1 MPVAR
6 RQKREDSTDTFVAS
20 EFHTPIFEW
29 FQEGG
34 GHLVVEALAGTGK
47 TTTVIKALDYAPEDS
62 ILYCAFNKRNQ
73 LDLEARITNPKAKA
87 QTINSIGTRA
97 IYRNLRGAWKKMGKD
112 MPGVKPWDRAKSLA
126 EAVTK
131 GAPFGAA
138 RLVQELVNYGRELMP
153 VDTTVDGLEA
163 LAFQFGLLAPVN
175 SRLTERD
182 VAIMTYNAM
191 EIAAT
196 VEPVKTGIDFSDQ
209 IFLPLRLGLLQ
220 PEYDMV
226 VADEYQDLTGPQ
238 CAIIRAVCKSFGRIV
253 LIGDM
258 HQAIYAW
265 RGAGGAG
272 LRDFIHSLEPAV
284 LPLPRT
290 YRCPKSVV
298 RMAQTIVP
306 AFEAGDGAPEGVV
319 DSAKVREVLRDAKE
333 GDFILSRLNAPLAP
347 IAMAL
352 LRAQKR
358 AKIAGRKIGLGLVD
372 LTRQVA
378 KNTTTVE
385 AMLSNLKAWE
395 EKQTARLMAKNLAEE
410 VLDLQDRADT
420 LRALAQGADSVEG
433 LVARIDYLFE
443 DDAQGAIILSSVHK
457 AKGLEANRV
466 WVLESTFYIDA
477 KWTNPQE
484 EKNLWYVA
492 ITRAKQHLTIVN
504 ENEKETVS

>member
-1 MPVAR
+1 
-6 RQKREDSTDTFVAS
+6 
-20 EFHTPIFEW
+20 
-29 FQEGG
+29 
-34 GHLVVEALAGTGK
+34 
-47 TTTVIKALDYAPEDS
+47 
-62 ILYCAFNKRNQ
+62 
-73 LDLEARITNPKAKA
+73 
-87 QTINSIGTRA
+87 
-97 IYRNLRGAWKKMGKD
+97 
-112 MPGVKPWDRAKSLA
+112 
-126 EAVTK
+126 
-131 GAPFGAA
+131 
-138 RLVQELVNYGRELMP
+138 
-153 VDTTVDGLEA
+153 
-163 LAFQFGLLAPVN
+163 
-175 SRLTERD
+175 
-182 VAIMTYNAM
+182 
-191 EIAAT
+191 
-196 VEPVKTGIDFSDQ
+196 
-209 IFLPLRLGLLQ
+209 
-220 PEYDMV
+220 
-226 VADEYQDLTGPQ
+226 
-238 CAIIRAVCKSFGRIV
+238 
-253 LIGDM
+253 
-258 HQAIYAW
+258 
-265 RGAGGAG
+265 
-272 LRDFIHSLEPAV
+272 
-284 LPLPRT
+284 
-290 YRCPKSVV
+290 
-298 RMAQTIVP
+298 MAQTIVP

-358 AKIAGRKIGLGLVD
+358 AKIAGRKLGLGLVE

-477 KWTNPQE
+477 KWTNRQE